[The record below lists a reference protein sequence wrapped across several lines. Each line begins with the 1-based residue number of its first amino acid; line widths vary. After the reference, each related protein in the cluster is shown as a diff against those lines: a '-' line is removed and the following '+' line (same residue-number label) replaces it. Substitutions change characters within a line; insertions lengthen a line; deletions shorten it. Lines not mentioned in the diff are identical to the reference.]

1 MALRK
6 TPEADI
12 KRKYPFYVQIGA
24 VLALLLV
31 LGAFTVPL
39 SGSEE
44 VTVMADDNEIIEIED
59 IEQTKI
65 VEPPPPPP
73 PAPPPPQEVPDDA
86 EIEEVV
92 IDAMDDMF
100 SDTDFTPREPVAAGP
115 GDPPPPPPGEPE
127 PEPEPEEPE
136 PTEPEIFEVVEQS
149 PELIGGIPELQKRV
163 EYPEMAR
170 RAGVEGRVF
179 LQFVVDERGQVS
191 DAVCARSPNDLL
203 CEAALDA
210 LRKSEFRPG
219 MQRGRPV
226 KVRFTLPVDFK
237 LR

>member
-6 TPEADI
+6 TPEADL
-12 KRKYPFYVQIGA
+12 KKKYPLYVQIGA
-24 VLALLLV
+24 VGSLLL
-31 LGAFTVPL
+31 LLAAFTVPI
-39 SGSEE
+39 SGGETIDVIE
-44 VTVMADDNEIIEIED
+44 DEQEIIEIED

-86 EIEEVV
+86 VIEEEIIDEIELDF
-92 IDAMDDMF
+92 DA
-100 SDTDFTPREPVAAGP
+100 PVSAPSAP
-115 GDPPPPPPGEPE
+115 PAPPAPPPPPPSNEPAPPPPE
-127 PEPEPEEPE
+127 PEPQ
-136 PTEPEIFEVVEQS
+136 EPEIFEVVEQA
-149 PELIGGIPELQKRV
+149 PQLVGGIAGLQQRV

-170 RAGVEGRVF
+170 RAGVEGKVF
-179 LQFVVDERGQVS
+179 VQFVVDERGQVS
-191 DAVCARSPNDLL
+191 GATCVRSPNDLL
-203 CEAALDA
+203 CDAAIKA
-210 LRKSEFRPG
+210 VQESQFQPG